1 MLLTHE
7 YLIQLMLLIMS
18 TSSSHAVDHEYLIEL
33 MLLSMST

>member
-18 TSSSHAVDHEYLIEL
+18 TSSSHAVVHEYLIEL
-33 MLLSMST
+33 IP